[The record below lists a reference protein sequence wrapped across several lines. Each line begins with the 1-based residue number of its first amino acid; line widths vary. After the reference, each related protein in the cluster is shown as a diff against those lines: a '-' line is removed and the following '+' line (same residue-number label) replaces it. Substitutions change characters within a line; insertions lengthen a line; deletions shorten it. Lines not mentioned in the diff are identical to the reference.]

1 MRLDDQADSPGD
13 AAGEQ
18 SKDEPLDF
26 EAALAE
32 LEALVGQLEGGTL
45 SLEDSLAAFERGV
58 KLTRTCQSALRSAEL
73 RIKALTQDG
82 DEVDLSQ
89 SGDVTNAGGATG
101 AT

>member
-1 MRLDDQADSPGD
+1 MTLGDKQDQSV
-13 AAGEQ
+13 
-18 SKDEPLDF
+18 DF

-58 KLTRTCQSALRSAEL
+58 KLTRACQSALRSAEL

-82 DEVDLSQ
+82 DEIDLSP
-89 SGDVTNAGGATG
+89 SGAGDVR
-101 AT
+101 

>member
-1 MRLDDQADSPGD
+1 MDVPVDDSADSSASGD
-13 AAGEQ
+13 GDEAS
-18 SKDEPLDF
+18 SKDESLDF

-32 LEALVGQLEGGTL
+32 LEGLVGQLEGGAL

-82 DEVDLSQ
+82 DEVDLSP
-89 SGDVTNAGGATG
+89 SGNAT
-101 AT
+101 